1 MRSSTT
7 IALLG
12 GASLIAASPIAN
24 LFKKA
29 VVYDMV
35 IETVYITVTEGDLP
49 ATTVADDLTTTVFV
63 KNTVVVNAVPEPTPE
78 VIAPASSAVPPP
90 PPAPTTVAPAPVV
103 EVQAPAT
110 SAPAPVV
117 EAPAPVVQQEAA
129 PAPAPVAQA
138 APAAAAPSDFI
149 SSGLFYH
156 NQHRANHNAPA
167 LTWDAKLASNA
178 QIVADRCVFEHDK

>member
-63 KNTVVVNAVPEPTPE
+63 KNTVVVNAVSEPTPE

-90 PPAPTTVAPAPVV
+90 PPAPTTVTPAPVV

-117 EAPAPVVQQEAA
+117 EAPAPVVQQEA
-129 PAPAPVAQA
+129 APAPVAQA